1 MIQVDKSNAQY
12 WMVIFKAS
20 KHSVDMTAVNSAIA
34 LALSEEVKPISQ
46 QAVDAL
52 WDGLL
57 SAEPECMKYV
67 SVSNGKTLVG
77 VPAIFLLWAD
87 FAVALGDAVGF
98 SDSSEDE
105 GWVDDWITDAMP
117 HIRAIFSA
125 LRLITMEYLAEA
137 SAAREA
143 ETGVNYTRI
152 AEQSLLSG
160 ESFDQSLTR
169 IRHAESGLKVID

>member
-20 KHSVDMTAVNSAIA
+20 NHSVDMTAVNSAIA

-77 VPAIFLLWAD
+77 IPAIFLLWAD
-87 FAVALGDAVGF
+87 FAVALGDAVGLTT
-98 SDSSEDE
+98 SSQDE
-105 GWVDDWITDAMP
+105 GFADDWVTDAMP
-117 HIRAIFSA
+117 HVRAIFSA
-125 LRLITMEYLAEA
+125 VEIIVANYLY
-137 SAAREA
+137 EA
-143 ETGVNYTRI
+143 ETARKAVTGIDYTEI
-152 AEQSLLSG
+152 AVQSLLSG

-169 IRHAESGLKVID
+169 MIHAESGLKVID